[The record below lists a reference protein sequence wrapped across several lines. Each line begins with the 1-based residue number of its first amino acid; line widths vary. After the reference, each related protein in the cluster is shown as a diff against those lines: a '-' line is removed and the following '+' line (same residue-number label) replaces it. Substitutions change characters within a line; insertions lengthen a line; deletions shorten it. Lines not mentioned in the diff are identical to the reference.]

1 MTDTQAIKDRLDI
14 VQLIHEYVPLKK
26 AGTYWKAPCPFH
38 HEKTPSF
45 MVNPDK
51 QIWKCFG
58 CGKGGDAFSFIEEME
73 GIEFPEALKL
83 LADRAGVK
91 LENFR
96 TEINSSQK
104 NRILEINDKAAYFFH
119 RFLLDMPTAKIARD
133 YLSGRMLK
141 TETIATWQVGYI
153 PDQWDLL
160 TQYLLKK
167 GHSIDD
173 LVASGLTIK
182 RDGATP
188 GSSRGFYDRFR
199 GRIMF
204 PILDVHGNTVGFTGR
219 VLVETENSG
228 GKYVNTPQ
236 TLVYDKSR
244 VIYGLDK
251 AKTEIKSKDLTV
263 IVEGQMDVIACHQ
276 AGMKNVVAASGTALT
291 FEQVKLLK
299 RYSTNIAMAFDAD
312 KAGIAAAKRGIDVA
326 LSEGLNVRVIQIPEG
341 AGKDAD
347 ECLKKNPDVW
357 FKAVAQATDIMPWFF
372 QSVFTGHNLSNP
384 KEKQIIAN
392 ELLPLIGLIPY
403 AIERD
408 HWLKELSERL
418 GTDTAVL
425 REDLTR
431 LQKTLKPGGIHQ
443 ATKPETPVVAAVPKV
458 DLGRL
463 GVLLERFLMLGLK
476 YPNLIYANL
485 KELPDSTY
493 LDSEYKIL
501 YEILKKQYTVISSFT
516 TEILAELFSV
526 SPVKDLKEMLEMRAE
541 LEYADFTIEMAGR
554 EVKVVVEDV
563 ISEWKKKYRK
573 ELQQA
578 ISQAEKAGDRATLE
592 KLLTEFQNI

>member
-45 MVNPDK
+45 MVNPEK

-73 GIEFPEALKL
+73 GVEFPEALKL

-104 NRILEINDKAAYFFH
+104 NRILEINEKAAYFFH

-133 YLSGRMLK
+133 YLSNRALK
-141 TETIATWQVGYI
+141 PETINTWQVGYI

-263 IVEGQMDVIACHQ
+263 IVEGQMDVITCYQ

-299 RYSTNIAMAFDAD
+299 RYSANIAMAFDAD
-312 KAGIAAAKRGIDVA
+312 KAGVAAAKRGIDIA

-347 ECLKKNPDVW
+347 ECLKKNSDVW
-357 FKAVAQATDIMPWFF
+357 FKAVVEAADIMPWFF
-372 QSVFTGHNLSNP
+372 QSVFAGHNLSNP

-425 REDLTR
+425 REDLAR
-431 LQKTLKPGGIHQ
+431 LQKNLKPGGSHQ
-443 ATKPETPVVAAVPKV
+443 LVKTEVQSVEAPPKV

-463 GVLLERFLMLGLK
+463 GILLERFLMLGLK
-476 YPNLIYANL
+476 FPSLIHSVL
-485 KELPDSTY
+485 KDLSDAVFI
-493 LDSEYKIL
+493 DSEYKSL
-501 YEILKKQYTVISSFT
+501 YEMLKKQYTTISSFSA
-516 TEILAELFSV
+516 EILAELFSV
-526 SPVKDLKEMLEMRAE
+526 SSIKDLAEMLQMRAE

-554 EVKVVVEDV
+554 EIQIVVND
-563 ISEWKKKYRK
+563 IKDEWKRKRRK

-578 ISQAEKAGDRATLE
+578 ISQAEKIGDRTALE
-592 KLLTEFQNI
+592 KLLNEFQNI